1 MEAYILDLDETKAEI
16 FCLFLF
22 ITDTDISLCCGIV

>member
-1 MEAYILDLDETKAEI
+1 MIIDKKAEI

-22 ITDTDISLCCGIV
+22 AREIGVYQKATISGKFI